1 MKKTSLRTVVFSSL
15 IALAASGA
23 VGCAADDA
31 GPSDLD
37 LLGDGLDGKEDS
49 ATAGIKENTFDAFG
63 IVNTVA
69 SLDATKLVSKVG
81 LSQAAAKRLQS
92 AQAGKDKKFGNYD
105 DKPFI
110 TVKLLKTVGKLT
122 DADVIKLRD
131 YARAN
136 GMVPKTVIRGP
147 VVDESGKLA
156 ATFNGKMKA
165 AGLPIFWTYMYLFEG
180 KAGTA
185 QYEYFTTLADRAS
198 AKNIEVYV
206 TAGAGI
212 EDATS
217 DGKYTLCYQGD
228 NKGVVNAVSAGTS
241 ILWSEQLGI
250 YGSRAGTEKWI
261 YEDTTEADL
270 MELMSPAEKT
280 AWTSYNTASTSVL
293 LASDYSDSGDS
304 ISLTVLD
311 KCK

>member
-1 MKKTSLRTVVFSSL
+1 MKKTSFRTIAFSSL
-15 IALAASGA
+15 IALAAAGT
-23 VGCAADDA
+23 VGCATDDA
-31 GPSDLD
+31 SPSDLD

-63 IVNTVA
+63 IENTVA
-69 SLDATKLVSKVG
+69 SLDAAKLVSKVG
-81 LSQAAAKRLQS
+81 LTQAAAKRLES

-185 QYEYFTTLADRAS
+185 QYDYFSTLAGRAND
-198 AKNIEVYV
+198 KQIEVNI
-206 TAGAGI
+206 TTGAGI
-212 EDATS
+212 EDATA

-250 YGSRAGTEKWI
+250 YGSRAGAEKWI

-270 MELMSPAEKT
+270 MDLMSPAEKT
-280 AWTSYNTASTSVL
+280 AWTSYNPASTSVL

-304 ISLTVLD
+304 ISLTTLD

>member
-1 MKKTSLRTVVFSSL
+1 
-15 IALAASGA
+15 
-23 VGCAADDA
+23 
-31 GPSDLD
+31 
-37 LLGDGLDGKEDS
+37 GLDGKEDS

-69 SLDATKLVSKVG
+69 SLDAAKLVSKVG

-92 AQAGKDKKFGNYD
+92 AQAGKDKKFGTYD

-110 TVKLLKTVGKLT
+110 TVKLLKTVGKLA

-185 QYEYFTTLADRAS
+185 QYEYFTTLADRAA

-206 TAGAGI
+206 TAGPGVEA
-212 EDATS
+212 ATA

-228 NKGVVNAVSAGTS
+228 NKGVVNAASAGTS

-250 YGSRAGTEKWI
+250 YGSRAGTETWI
-261 YEDTTEADL
+261 YEDTTEEDL
-270 MELMSPAEKT
+270 MSLMSAAEKT
-280 AWTSYNTASTSVL
+280 AWTSYNPASTSVL

-304 ISLTVLD
+304 ISLTTIN